1 MSDSRSGGLPS
12 AASIIETSPMRFQ
25 QWLIIGMCLVL
36 LALDGYDV
44 ISISLAGAGIKEE
57 WGLSQAGLG
66 FLLPLEF
73 IGMAIGSIFIGSM
86 SDNLGRRLT
95 LIVCLLILTLGMGL
109 SGIAESIEVL
119 AISRV
124 FTGIGIGGVLAG
136 ATALVSEYSNAK
148 NRSVCVIL
156 IAAAYTVGV
165 WAASKLAGPILID
178 YDWRV
183 IFMVGAGISLVLIP
197 LFWIIVPESIAFLE
211 RKQGKLAQAK
221 IARTLDRIG
230 HASEFVVQKQG
241 KEVSSTSFAELFKGD
256 TARITTVMMICYFG
270 NIMTYYFFV
279 KWVPPAL
286 VDIGYSK
293 SEGTEVLAMI
303 SLGGLIGSVAMAL
316 LLRFLDLKLLMVL
329 ALLGSA
335 VSVACFS
342 MSTDSVDMMQFVGA
356 LAGFFIFA
364 AIGGFLALFAQS
376 FAPAVLASGTGVVL
390 GFGRGGAVLG
400 PWAGGILFNAGF
412 ALGIVAPIMSLG
424 SAISGL
430 SLILLGKTSGSSED
444 SKVSRLLKSRERR
457 F

>member
-1 MSDSRSGGLPS
+1 MSASQSGSLPS
-12 AASIIETSPMRFQ
+12 AASIIETAPMRFQ
-25 QWLIIGMCLVL
+25 QWLIISMCLVL

-44 ISISLAGAGIKEE
+44 ISISLAAAGIKEE
-57 WGLSQAGLG
+57 WGLSQAELG

-73 IGMAIGSIFIGSM
+73 LGMAIGSIFIGSM

-95 LIVCLLILTLGMGL
+95 LLFCLLILTFGMGV
-109 SGIAESIEVL
+109 SGIAESIGVL

-136 ATALVSEYSNAK
+136 ATALVSEFSNAK

-183 IFMVGAGISLVLIP
+183 IFMVGAAISLALIP
-197 LFWIIVPESIAFLE
+197 VFWIIVPESISFLE
-211 RKQGKLAQAK
+211 RKHGRDAEAK
-221 IARTLDRIG
+221 IARTLLKIG
-230 HASEFVVQKQG
+230 HSGKFVVQDHGGEGQ
-241 KEVSSTSFAELFKGD
+241 STSFAELFKGD
-256 TARITTVMMICYFG
+256 TARTTTVMMICYFG

-279 KWVPPAL
+279 KWVPAAL
-286 VDIGYSK
+286 VDMDYGPAQ
-293 SEGTEVLAMI
+293 GTEVLAMI
-303 SLGGLIGSVAMAL
+303 SLGGLVGSVAMAFL
-316 LLRFLDLKLLMVL
+316 IRFLDLKLLMVM

-335 VSVACFS
+335 VSVAGFS
-342 MSTDSVDMMQFVGA
+342 YVAELSLSTRSLELVMWVGA
-356 LAGFFIFA
+356 LGGFCIFA

-376 FAPAVLASGTGVVL
+376 FTPALLASGTGVVL

-400 PWAGGILFNAGF
+400 PWAGGILFNAG
-412 ALGIVAPIMSLG
+412 LGLVVVAPIMSLG

-430 SLILLGKTSGSSED
+430 SLVLLGKTKQDPKNVISD
-444 SKVSRLLKSRERR
+444 
-457 F
+457 